1 MTNEEIGLLTLQY
14 NATIKE
20 LNSSIYKLR
29 MEMRDLRQERK
40 YWTMKRDLLGQYD
53 LFPENPNP
61 TKN

>member
-29 MEMRDLRQERK
+29 MEMRSLRQERK
-40 YWTMKRDLLGQYD
+40 YWTMKRDLLGRYE
-53 LFPENPNP
+53 LFPEKPNP